1 MTADRPAHWFT
12 LRVYYEDTDF
22 SGVVYH
28 ASYLR
33 FLERGR
39 TELLRDLGIDQADLF
54 AGGAGPPLGFAV
66 TRMTIGFLR
75 PARMD
80 DLLRV
85 ETRRMKLGGASVR
98 LDQAIW
104 RGPERLVEAE
114 VTVAVISAG
123 RVVRMP
129 ADLKSRL
136 GA

>member
-1 MTADRPAHWFT
+1 MTSERPAHSFA

-39 TELLRDLGIDQADLF
+39 TEFLRALGINQADLF
-54 AGGAGPPLGFAV
+54 GGDAGPPLGFAV
-66 TRMTIGFLR
+66 TRMSIGFLK

-85 ETRRMKLGGASVR
+85 ETRRIKLGGASVQ

-104 RGPERLVEAE
+104 RGPDRLVEA
-114 VTVAVISAG
+114 ARRMRRGAHAACPG
-123 RVVRMP
+123 HVR
-129 ADLKSRL
+129 
-136 GA
+136 